1 VKNGSR
7 RRSSHE
13 DYRGRLEL
21 GDEEAPDVWG
31 PCVIAR
37 KREGEWVTWDYRPS
51 GPCVFFSQFLF
62 FS

>member
-1 VKNGSR
+1 MAADDVR
-7 RRSSHE
+7 RTRTTE
-13 DYRGRLEL
+13 ERLEL

-37 KREGEWVTWDYRPS
+37 QREGEWVTWDCWPS
-51 GPCVFFSQFLF
+51 GPCVFFFSICF